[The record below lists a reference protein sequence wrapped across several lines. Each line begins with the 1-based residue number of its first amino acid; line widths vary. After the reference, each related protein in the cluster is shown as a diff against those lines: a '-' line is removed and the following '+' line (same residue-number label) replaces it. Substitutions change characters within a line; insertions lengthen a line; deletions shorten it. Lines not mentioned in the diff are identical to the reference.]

1 MHLTRNDHQSQA
13 RQWAS
18 VVLIALLSAGL
29 WVGWFAWDTEYQ
41 FDPSTGE
48 MAGPYAIWQGV
59 GAFLC
64 GMVVAGF
71 AHRLLRFGVAALVL
85 PASFTLAW
93 IGTAAVGDVTGLWM
107 VGAIL
112 VAFGTTLGAVVLL
125 CVAAAVMPVNQAGPP
140 RCMGGHDHRG
150 ELPAIR

>member
-1 MHLTRNDHQSQA
+1 MHLTRNHHQSPA

-41 FDPSTGE
+41 YDASTGE

-64 GMVVAGF
+64 GIVVAGL
-71 AHRLLRFGVAALVL
+71 AYRLLLFGVALLVL
-85 PASFTLAW
+85 PVSFTLAW
-93 IGTAAVGDVTGLWM
+93 ISTAAATDETGLWM
-107 VGAIL
+107 IGAVL
-112 VAFGTTLGAVVLL
+112 VTFGTALGSVVLL
-125 CVAAAVMPVNQAGPP
+125 GIAAAVASMVKGQ
-140 RCMGGHDHRG
+140 
-150 ELPAIR
+150 LKI

>member
-1 MHLTRNDHQSQA
+1 MHLTRNHHQSPA

-59 GAFLC
+59 GASLC
-64 GMVVAGF
+64 GIVVAGF
-71 AHRLLRFGVAALVL
+71 AYRLLPFGVAVLVL

-93 IGTAAVGDVTGLWM
+93 IGTAAVGDETGLWM

-112 VAFGTTLGAVVLL
+112 VALGTTLGAVVLL
-125 CVAAAVMPVNQAGPP
+125 GIAAAVAPV
-140 RCMGGHDHRG
+140 HRG
-150 ELPAIR
+150 RPSTSSAA